1 MLGKGNMQQQWHGLA
16 CSHKQF
22 RHDVPGADAA
32 DGPPDAGP
40 LRGAA
45 PEGAMA
51 VVPLSLSIGCA
62 SACEQS
68 NKSVLVWRQH
78 EASHQIA
85 VCHPGTMHRQI
96 LC

>member
-1 MLGKGNMQQQWHGLA
+1 MREPMIGNDNMQQQRHGLA
-16 CSHKQF
+16 YWHKQF
-22 RHDVPGADAA
+22 THDLPGADAA

-62 SACEQS
+62 SACGRT
-68 NKSVLVWRQH
+68 RQVNPSL
-78 EASHQIA
+78 ETA
-85 VCHPGTMHRQI
+85 
-96 LC
+96 